1 MDREIS
7 ALAKA
12 EDIINSREDVLIQ
25 FFILREEV
33 KKMDITRAA
42 EQLAQLRLAGKKAKN
57 CLMLIFTG
65 YDSDEREIH
74 QIPETRE
81 YLRKLLQEFPELFY
95 FLHIESYTFAIVT
108 NSVFIK
114 QAEVTK
120 AEQAMTEFAKKVG
133 DTDRVITPSYYAAN
147 QAAFHK

>member
-1 MDREIS
+1 MEREIS

-12 EDIINSREDVLIQ
+12 EDIINSREDVLVQ

-33 KKMDITRAA
+33 KKMDTTRAA
-42 EQLAQLRLAGKKAKN
+42 EQFTQLRLAGKKAKN

-65 YDSDEREIH
+65 YDSDSREIY
-74 QIPETRE
+74 QIPEARE
-81 YLRKLLQEFPELFY
+81 YLRKLLHGFPELFY
-95 FLHIESYTFAIVT
+95 FLDIESYTFAIAA
-108 NSVFIK
+108 NAVFME
-114 QAEVTK
+114 QAEVTE